1 MTAKCPVK
9 SFGAPFHGIMVW
21 QMRFRAALIGK
32 AGSFSHIFSEI
43 YHNHT
48 NIEFLELKLQLESE
62 LKFE

>member
-1 MTAKCPVK
+1 
-9 SFGAPFHGIMVW
+9 
-21 QMRFRAALIGK
+21 MRFRAALIGK